1 MKTQELRIGSI
12 LNYYIGSSVK
22 QDVVTGLSTN
32 KIVLG
37 HNTSFNLT
45 SLFDQRRLIPTPL
58 TEEWLRRLH
67 SEDEIE
73 KSVRLPN
80 EITIYDRFL
89 FIWKPEY
96 KYWYVVTAYH
106 KEYLTKIEFV
116 HEYQNFI
123 YTLMGKELTPSDLI
137 DQARDEKR

>member
-1 MKTQELRIGSI
+1 MDAKELRIGNYIMIDNELLPEVRKDVCIVSGI
-12 LNYYIGSSVK
+12 QQRKDKYFPLSDSVISVSRLNSW
-22 QDVVTGLSTN
+22 VTYN
-32 KIVLG
+32 Q
-37 HNTSFNLT
+37 FNE
-45 SLFDQRRLIPTPL
+45 FINPIPL
-58 TEEWLRRLH
+58 TEEWFKRFH
-67 SEDEIE
+67 TEDQIE
-73 KSVRLPN
+73 KSVRFPN

-123 YTLMGKELTPSDLI
+123 LG
-137 DQARDEKR
+137 

>member
-1 MKTQELRIGSI
+1 MEASELRIG
-12 LNYYIGSSVK
+12 NYVWDDYSGEMIVSRLDYSTESCYLRKGWSLPSGFYSLKDVK
-22 QDVVTGLSTN
+22 P
-32 KIVLG
+32 I
-37 HNTSFNLT
+37 
-45 SLFDQRRLIPTPL
+45 PL
-58 TEEWLRRLH
+58 TEEWFKRFH
-67 SEDEIE
+67 TEDQIE
-73 KSVRLPN
+73 KSVRFPN

-123 YTLMGKELTPSDLI
+123 LSLTGTELTISG
-137 DQARDEKR
+137 K